1 VPNLREYFFHQGDGV
16 LTGYGMNLSSALER
30 LTSLPQQITI
40 HKKKQATFIIKI
52 YSLFL
57 DSYNLSCTRAMF
69 VWVEGNKKNMT
80 IYTEISHTQQKAIH
94 LLRVSEWMD
103 IYELN

>member
-1 VPNLREYFFHQGDGV
+1 
-16 LTGYGMNLSSALER
+16 M
-30 LTSLPQQITI
+30 
-40 HKKKQATFIIKI
+40 

-80 IYTEISHTQQKAIH
+80 IYTEISHTQQKAIR
-94 LLRVSEWMD
+94 LLRVAVV
-103 IYELN
+103 